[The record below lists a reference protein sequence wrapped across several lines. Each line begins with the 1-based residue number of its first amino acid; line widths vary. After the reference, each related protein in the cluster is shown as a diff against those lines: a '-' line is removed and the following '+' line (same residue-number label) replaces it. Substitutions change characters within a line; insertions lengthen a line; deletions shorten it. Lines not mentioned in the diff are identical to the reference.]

1 MQKHKNLELM
11 KTLLML
17 GTILLGT
24 VGLSQA
30 QSDEEAKV
38 GVAVETFRKAV
49 VDADKATLEKIL
61 DEGLTYGHS
70 GGSLESKAHL
80 IETLMN
86 GDSDFK
92 TMDLT
97 EQTIKIFGKTAVV
110 RHKLYAETNNRGVAG
125 TVKLGILLVFQKTKN
140 DWKLIARQAV
150 KI

>member
-1 MQKHKNLELM
+1 
-11 KTLLML
+11 ML
-17 GTILLGT
+17 GAILLGT
-24 VGLSQA
+24 VAQSQA
-30 QSDEEAKV
+30 QSGDEAKV
-38 GVAVETFRKAV
+38 AAAVETFRKAV

-70 GGSLESKAHL
+70 TGNLEGKAHL

-97 EQTIKIFGKTAVV
+97 EQSIKVFGKTAIV
-110 RHKLYAETNNRGVAG
+110 RHNLYAETNNRGVAG
-125 TVKLGILLVFQKTKN
+125 TVKLGILMVFQKTKN